1 LEERGL
7 NKKNKVIFND
17 KRFNKDNPPLIIGNF
32 DEINQVFMNLIENA
46 IKYGFEDTD
55 VDVQLLQLKNNELN
69 VKIINKGEGIPKK
82 YIERLTER
90 FFRVDKARSSKI
102 GGTGLGLAI
111 VKHIL
116 IRHRASLRIKSE
128 INKKTT
134 FSIKFPLV

>member
-1 LEERGL
+1 
-7 NKKNKVIFND
+7 
-17 KRFNKDNPPLIIGNF
+17 
-32 DEINQVFMNLIENA
+32 MNLIENA

-55 VDVQLLQLKNNELN
+55 VDIQLLQLKNNELN